1 MVLSQF
7 ICGAFSEAAV
17 VLGVL
22 SQLGVALFFCAVQAQ
37 LISREIVG
45 TRDSEVVAIDFHN

>member
-7 ICGAFSEAAV
+7 ICGAFFEVAV

-22 SQLGVALFFCAVQAQ
+22 SQLGVVLFFCAVQAQ
-37 LISREIVG
+37 LISHEIVG
-45 TRDSEVVAIDFHN
+45 TCDSEVVAIDFHN

>member
-22 SQLGVALFFCAVQAQ
+22 SQLGVVLFFCAVQAQ

-45 TRDSEVVAIDFHN
+45 TRDSEGVAIDFHN